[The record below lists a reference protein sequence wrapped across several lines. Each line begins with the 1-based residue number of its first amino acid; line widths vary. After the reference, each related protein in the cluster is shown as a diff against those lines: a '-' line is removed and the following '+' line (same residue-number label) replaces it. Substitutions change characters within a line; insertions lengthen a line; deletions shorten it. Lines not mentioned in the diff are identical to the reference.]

1 LPETLDFDVL
11 VIGSGLAGLR
21 AAIEVLRRSPG
32 LSVAVVSKIQLMRSH
47 SVAAEGG
54 TAAVLYPEE
63 GDSVALHAWDT
74 VKGSDF
80 LADQDAV
87 WLMAKLA
94 PGEVRLL
101 EHWGMPW
108 SRRPDGRI
116 AQRPFGGHS
125 FPRACYAGDKTGH
138 FEMQTL
144 YGRLLGFDGWE
155 RFDEVYVTSI
165 LVEDGVF
172 RGATAYDLRRGE
184 MVVFRARA
192 GVLATG
198 GAGRLYRFTT
208 YSYSSTGDGLG
219 MALRAGLPLKDMEFI
234 QFHPTGLV
242 PSGILITEGARGEGG
257 YLINAKGERFM
268 KRYAPEKMELAPR
281 DVVSRAIMTEIREGR
296 GLHDPD
302 SGLDYVLLDL
312 RHLGEDRIS
321 ERLPGVREIAIKHAG
336 IDPVEEPIPV
346 RPAAH
351 YTMGGVHTDKYYRV
365 LDAEGR
371 WVRGLWAAGEVAAAS
386 IHGANRL
393 GSNSTIECLV
403 SGALVGRQA
412 ALYAS
417 RHRGDQLRV
426 PRDRVEAEEKR
437 VFDRLL
443 GSETG
448 PTAYQVREEMQAIM
462 DRYVYVFRDREGL
475 EEAARRLR
483 ELRRQMGQ
491 AGARDRSRIYNT
503 DLVAALETANMVEV
517 AYVVAISA
525 LARTESRGAHYRLDH
540 PKRDD
545 ENWLKHTLATMS
557 ADGEVE
563 LSYTPVR
570 ITTWRPIER
579 RY

>member
-1 LPETLDFDVL
+1 LPEWLDYDVL
-11 VIGSGLAGLR
+11 VLGSGLAGLR
-21 AAIEVLRRSPG
+21 AAVEVLRRSPG
-32 LSVAVVSKIQLMRSH
+32 LSVAVLSKVQLMRSH

-63 GDSVALHAWDT
+63 GDSVGLHAWDT

-94 PGEVRLL
+94 AGEVRLL

-108 SRRPDGRI
+108 SRRSDGRI

-144 YGRLLGFDGWE
+144 YGRLAGMDGWE
-155 RFDEVYVTSI
+155 RFDEVYVTSL
-165 LVEDGVF
+165 LVEEGVF
-172 RGATAYDLRRGE
+172 RGAVAYDLRRGE
-184 MVVFRARA
+184 MLAFRARA
-192 GVLATG
+192 GIVATG

-208 YSYSSTGDGLG
+208 YSYSSTGDGLA
-219 MALRAGLPLKDMEFI
+219 MALRAGIPLKDMEFI

-257 YLINAKGERFM
+257 YLLNAKGERFM

-281 DVVSRAIMTEIREGR
+281 DVVSRAIMTEIQEGR
-296 GLHDPD
+296 GLHDPA

-312 RHLGEDRIS
+312 RHLGEERLN
-321 ERLPGVREIAIKHAG
+321 ERLPAVREIAIRHAG
-336 IDPVEEPIPV
+336 IDPAEEPIPV

-351 YTMGGVHTDKYYRV
+351 YTMGGIHVDRYYRV

-371 WVRGLWAAGEVAAAS
+371 WIRGLWAAGEAAAAS
-386 IHGANRL
+386 VHGANRL
-393 GSNSTIECLV
+393 GANSTIECLV
-403 SGALVGRQA
+403 SGSLAGRQA
-412 ALYAS
+412 ALYAT
-417 RHRGDQLRV
+417 RHRGDALHA
-426 PRDRVEAEEKR
+426 PRGEVEAEEKR

-448 PTAYQVREEMQAIM
+448 PSSYEVREEMQEIM
-462 DRYVYVFRDREGL
+462 DRYVYVFRSRRGL
-475 EEAARRLR
+475 EAAAAR
-483 ELRRQMGQ
+483 LRRLKRLAG
-491 AGARDRSRIYNT
+491 ALGARDRARIYNT
-503 DLVAALETANMVEV
+503 DLVAALETANMLEV
-517 AYVVAISA
+517 AYTVAVSA
-525 LARTESRGAHYRLDH
+525 LARTESRGAHFRVDH
-540 PKRDD
+540 PARDD
-545 ENWLKHTLATMS
+545 QNWLRHTLAVRGPG
-557 ADGEVE
+557 GEVE
-563 LSYTPVR
+563 LGYTPVR
-570 ITTWRPIER
+570 ITTWRPVER